1 MHNQFIM
8 EQKSKKTLLGVLA
21 SLEVGACEDFSVKK
35 LNSVRTACS
44 SFGLQ
49 WGKRFTTKVD
59 RETMTVKVTRIQ

>member
-1 MHNQFIM
+1 M
-8 EQKSKKTLLGVLA
+8 EQKNKKTLLGALA
-21 SLEVGACEDFSVKK
+21 SLEIGAYDDFPVKK

-59 RETMTVKVTRIQ
+59 RETMTVRVTRVQ

>member
-1 MHNQFIM
+1 MD
-8 EQKSKKTLLGVLA
+8 KKNNSLLGRLA
-21 SLEVGACEDFSVKK
+21 SLGIGDFENFPIKK

-59 RETMTVKVTRIQ
+59 RETMTIKVTRVQ